1 MKEANMML
9 YADPG
14 SGAMI
19 WQLLLAF
26 FFGATFYFSRLKGWL
41 RSRVGER
48 KDDRPTSDADYAIE
62 TLSSNTEA
70 E

>member
-1 MKEANMML
+1 ML

-26 FFGATFYFSRLKGWL
+26 FFGASFFFNRIKTRIACWLSDRRKNEQLVAPAASRLVQPL
-41 RSRVGER
+41 PVPTEGE
-48 KDDRPTSDADYAIE
+48 
-62 TLSSNTEA
+62 
-70 E
+70 

>member
-1 MKEANMML
+1 ML

-26 FFGATFYFSRLKGWL
+26 FFGASFFFNRFKRWVAASWASHRTRAPL
-41 RSRVGER
+41 
-48 KDDRPTSDADYAIE
+48 DATAAGNLPKPLAS
-62 TLSSNTEA
+62 TTEGK
-70 E
+70 

>member
-1 MKEANMML
+1 MIL

-41 RSRVGER
+41 RSRVGEK
-48 KDDRPTSDADYAIE
+48 KDAKPASDTNYSIE